1 MAAKNEVEAA
11 PAPSGVGKFMA
22 DAKLNFFELAI
33 LLAFWLGA
41 AILSEYLSLDVILG
55 TRAHKE
61 RRRGARRR
69 RVRTRPVFPHVS
81 RPSPRPCN
89 KAAANDPNPAPNA
102 HPHPHPH
109 FAGYPPV
116 ASTLSVVGKGAA
128 WLPAAFSVLGLG
140 GMGYMLVKH
149 RVYVTKAV
157 VLILRKIFRVRR

>member
-1 MAAKNEVEAA
+1 MAAKNEVQAA

-69 RVRTRPVFPHVS
+69 RVRTRPVSS
-81 RPSPRPCN
+81 RTCRVPRPALATWPPRMTLTLRPTLTLTLTLTSQVTRQSPR
-89 KAAANDPNPAPNA
+89 
-102 HPHPHPH
+102 
-109 FAGYPPV
+109 
-116 ASTLSVVGKGAA
+116 
-128 WLPAAFSVLGLG
+128 
-140 GMGYMLVKH
+140 
-149 RVYVTKAV
+149 R
-157 VLILRKIFRVRR
+157 